1 MMPLMV
7 SYMEHIILI
16 VLLSANKFPIIPL
29 LFCQTTT
36 AAILYTEEESER
48 INEIETLFS
57 EKFPASKKGE
67 YYESIDVLRQD
78 FKALSEQ
85 CGFGVSTMSSSFR
98 CLGYE
103 EPTRNISRRLKSDTS
118 PSKKR
123 VHKNIRCGCSFI
135 LKFSKRRSEPQK
147 PGDAP
152 KGSVKITQFCYFHSS
167 GCRPGASELTAR
179 KLSSGEYVRKKLI
192 IQKLGTLIEF
202 EEQGTFLNAKAMRKY
217 IRPLL
222 PNRVGI
228 DAKFIANLRLKV
240 KAFVKKRNMSN
251 EENGANYTILD
262 SEMASMLSPTEGL
275 LGMGMDCKYFFL
287 VLCISLN

>member
-123 VHKNIRCGCSFI
+123 VHKSICCGCSFI
-135 LKFSKRRSEPQK
+135 MKFSKRRSEPQK
-147 PGDAP
+147 PGDAF
-152 KGSVKITQFCYFHSS
+152 SIT
-167 GCRPGASELTAR
+167 R
-179 KLSSGEYVRKKLI
+179 
-192 IQKLGTLIEF
+192 
-202 EEQGTFLNAKAMRKY
+202 
-217 IRPLL
+217 
-222 PNRVGI
+222 
-228 DAKFIANLRLKV
+228 
-240 KAFVKKRNMSN
+240 
-251 EENGANYTILD
+251 
-262 SEMASMLSPTEGL
+262 
-275 LGMGMDCKYFFL
+275 
-287 VLCISLN
+287 